1 MHTLADG
8 EPLSSDQAQAD
19 AAIVMG
25 ALDEDKSG
33 TIERSEFVDWVV
45 AGLNVPK
52 AVRDAGMVGTDSNA
66 RLQTF
71 LHSVE
76 TLANEL
82 EGKSAAPAPTVPQA
96 AAVYSA
102 PPKPAK
108 KSGLKRSKTEIML

>member
-8 EPLSSDQAQAD
+8 EPLSPDQALAD
-19 AAIVMG
+19 AAIVMA
-25 ALDEDKSG
+25 ALDEDKNG
-33 TIERSEFVDWVV
+33 TVERSEFVDWVL
-45 AGLNVPK
+45 AGLSVPK
-52 AVRDAGMVGTDSNA
+52 AIRDASMAGTDSNS
-66 RLQTF
+66 RLHIF

-82 EGKSAAPAPTVPQA
+82 EGNSAAPAINTPAV
-96 AAVYSA
+96 AVYSA